1 MKTIT
6 HTLFILATL
15 CSLQVHAQVKLQLAP
30 DFVKGT
36 ELSEERFQEL
46 LSLTEAAVNN
56 YATAGRIYDAGARRV
71 TNESIKVF
79 NDLFTPA
86 AEIVKDYV
94 EFPPRELVDFRD
106 YSIEVFNMLSDKGVQ
121 FHLTS
126 AELQSMNVRTLG
138 SSTFYV
144 PVVKATKVVYAY
156 LDRYG
161 VLKQSTSGL
170 SIDLLITFDIYAED
184 LSSAKIAKIN
194 HGVSVKPA
202 DDYNRILAIY
212 AMGGSSALNP
222 SFSSYWA
229 DQHANS
235 TMNLSG
241 NFNWSIG
248 VDYMNDRFISSKSNP
263 NRSIGFS
270 AGLRFS
276 AIAMEADVPEYT
288 TRTSLQTIQIDGTEV
303 LGERSVSTGNI
314 RQSVNIS
321 TLSLPIGID
330 YKLRKTRTMIVAIH
344 GRIVPSLLLGGNS
357 SLSGTLL
364 HEVYFPEYDLL
375 FSDPNSGS
383 GNWGA
388 AADAGS
394 RTFELESEPT
404 LQNFVLGFELSPTA
418 YFNFEDSKSSWGI
431 LVGADI
437 GYVPGSFFVHQPIE
451 GIGNE
456 PLSLSADLPP
466 LTSAYLNDLS
476 SLFFGI
482 RVGLFQRAVT
492 QP

>member
-1 MKTIT
+1 MKTIIK
-6 HTLFILATL
+6 TLFLLATL
-15 CSLQVHAQVKLQLAP
+15 FSLHANAQVKLQLAP
-30 DFVKGT
+30 DFVKPSEMT
-36 ELSEERFQEL
+36 EERFQEL
-46 LSLTEAAVNN
+46 RSLTEDAINN
-56 YATAGRIYDAGARRV
+56 YATAGRIYDANARRV
-71 TNESIKVF
+71 SNESIKIF

-126 AELQSMNVRTLG
+126 AELKEMNVRTLG

-144 PVVKATKVVYAY
+144 PVVKVTKVVYAY

-202 DDYNRILAIY
+202 DDYNRILSVY
-212 AMGGSSALNP
+212 AMGGTSALNP

-229 DQHANS
+229 DQHANT

-241 NFNWSIG
+241 KLNWSIG
-248 VDYMNDRFISSKSNP
+248 VDYMSDRFITSKSNP
-263 NRSIGFS
+263 NRKIGFS

-276 AIAMEADVPEYT
+276 SIAMEAEVPEYT
-288 TRTSLQTIQIDGTEV
+288 TTTSLQSIQIGGTEL
-303 LGERSVSTGNI
+303 LGERSVSTGNM
-314 RQSVNIS
+314 RQSINLS
-321 TLSLPIGID
+321 TLSLPFGID
-330 YKLRKTRTMIVAIH
+330 YKIRKTRTMIVAIH
-344 GRIVPSLLLGGNS
+344 GRIVPSILIGGNS
-357 SLSGTLL
+357 SLTGTLN
-364 HEVYFPEYDLL
+364 HEVYFAEYDLL

-388 AADAGS
+388 EADAGT
-394 RTFELESEPT
+394 RTFEAEIEPE
-404 LQNFVLGFELSPTA
+404 LQSFVLGFELSPTA

-437 GYVPGSFFVHQPIE
+437 GFVPGSFFAHQPIE
-451 GIGNE
+451 GIGSE

-466 LTSAYLNDLS
+466 LTTAYLNDLS